1 MRPIFKDTNQ
11 QAFFAEN
18 GYVIVDLLNADEL
31 SDIRKS
37 LTEMRPDDGF
47 APKGRASDYHCTFL
61 DTNLDYKE
69 AVYDLICKYFQ
80 PLLDRYVH
88 EFTIL
93 NGNFYVKPA
102 GSGTFEI
109 HQNWHHNPRPQDTT
123 LTIWCPLLDVTRKNG
138 TLEVVPGSH
147 KIVPDIATVN
157 VPYYFKN
164 FEQALLDKY
173 LEPIPLKAGQGLL
186 FDDSLI
192 HYSSQNEGAEPRT
205 AIQIET
211 HPVEMQPVYY
221 HIDREQPE
229 ADFEVFEVSRSFFL
243 NGNINNMTRRPE
255 GLSSIGFQPN
265 INKLLTEEEFLEKM
279 AAGPTTRAEL
289 YAKT

>member
-11 QAFFAEN
+11 QAFFEEK
-18 GYVIVDLLNADEL
+18 GYVAVDLLDDAQ
-31 SDIRKS
+31 
-37 LTEMRPDDGF
+37 LTAIKKALDDMRPNDGF
-47 APKGRASDYHCTFL
+47 TPKGRSSDYHCTFL
-61 DTNLDYKE
+61 DTNLEYKE
-69 AVYDLICKYFQ
+69 AVYELIHKYFQ
-80 PLLDRYVH
+80 PLLDKYVH
-88 EFTIL
+88 DFTIL

-123 LTIWCPLLDVTRKNG
+123 LTIWCPLLDVTRENG

-147 KIVPDIATVN
+147 KIVPDVATVN

-173 LEPIPLKAGQGLL
+173 LEPIPLKAGQGLI

-192 HYSSQNEGAEPRT
+192 HYSSQNETREPRT

-211 HPVEMQPVYY
+211 HPVDMQPVYY
-221 HIDREQPE
+221 HLDREDPGP
-229 ADFEVFEVSRSFFL
+229 DFEVFAVTRDFFL
-243 NGNINNMTRRPE
+243 NGNIHNMTQRPE
-255 GLSSIGFQPN
+255 GLTSLGFQPN
-265 INKLLTEEEFLEKM
+265 ENALLSEEEFLEKM
-279 AAGPTTRAEL
+279 AAGPATRAEL
-289 YAKT
+289 YAKA